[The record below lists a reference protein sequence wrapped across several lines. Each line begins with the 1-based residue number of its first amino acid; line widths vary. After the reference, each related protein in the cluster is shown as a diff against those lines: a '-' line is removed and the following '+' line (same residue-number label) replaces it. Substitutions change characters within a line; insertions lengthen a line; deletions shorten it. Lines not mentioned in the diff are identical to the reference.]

1 VAFIISEVIQGEGGL
16 NIASKK
22 FVRNLEK
29 KARQYNV
36 PLIIDEVQSGM
47 GRTGRWW
54 AYQHYGIEPDI
65 MTVAKGLQVGAVVYD
80 KLFDPDEPG
89 VLSSTWGAGSRIDM
103 AVGCKIIETIESQG
117 LLRNAQKQGENL
129 LRGLG
134 ELVGSGDVI
143 DVRGIGLMIGIELN
157 QKSTRDRIVRIL
169 FKNGLLVLPAGK
181 SSIRIM
187 PPLIITGDEIDNG
200 LSILHDAFGRRIK

>member
-1 VAFIISEVIQGEGGL
+1 
-16 NIASKK
+16 
-22 FVRNLEK
+22 
-29 KARQYNV
+29 
-36 PLIIDEVQSGM
+36 M
-47 GRTGRWW
+47 
-54 AYQHYGIEPDI
+54 
-65 MTVAKGLQVGAVVYD
+65 
-80 KLFDPDEPG
+80 
-89 VLSSTWGAGSRIDM
+89 
-103 AVGCKIIETIESQG
+103 
-117 LLRNAQKQGENL
+117 

-181 SSIRIM
+181 RSIRIM

-200 LSILHDAFGRRIK
+200 LSILLDAFGRRIK

>member
-1 VAFIISEVIQGEGGL
+1 
-16 NIASKK
+16 
-22 FVRNLEK
+22 
-29 KARQYNV
+29 
-36 PLIIDEVQSGM
+36 
-47 GRTGRWW
+47 
-54 AYQHYGIEPDI
+54 
-65 MTVAKGLQVGAVVYD
+65 VVYD

-103 AVGCKIIETIESQG
+103 AVGCKIIEAIESQG

-181 SSIRIM
+181 RSIRIM
-187 PPLIITGDEIDNG
+187 PPLIITADEIDNG